1 VKSSDENIG
10 KAFKVLYTDYN
21 MFLGPEA
28 IGFYFN
34 LHWLHMRSLGKPIT
48 LEYIKN
54 KTLLPEEQISFL
66 LKKLAVFKL
75 VSRTKITRDG
85 ESDWEWMVHTP
96 KYISTE
102 NKYAYVEKMYNKVL
116 IDGVEKDRLFQY
128 IKDTAHYIEQEH
140 DTEDSTTVKDK
151 DFTTGVRQID
161 PDSAMA
167 LVIYYYQTLGEVFG
181 GRYVSR
187 NIEMETARLK
197 DCMRNNNDT
206 PEQTREFMRWGIEKA
221 KSKNQFEKVASLGL
235 YPEFRKHAYHA
246 LYVKQNGD
254 KKFEEKVDDMDK
266 GDKLSKNIRDVY
278 NIYINDGLNH
288 EQALIRLKENF
299 NDEEVINKALE
310 GVNV

>member
-1 VKSSDENIG
+1 MKSSDENIG

-221 KSKNQFEKVASLGL
+221 KSKNQF
-235 YPEFRKHAYHA
+235 
-246 LYVKQNGD
+246 
-254 KKFEEKVDDMDK
+254 KK
-266 GDKLSKNIRDVY
+266 L
-278 NIYINDGLNH
+278 LH
-288 EQALIRLKENF
+288 
-299 NDEEVINKALE
+299 
-310 GVNV
+310 

>member
-1 VKSSDENIG
+1 
-10 KAFKVLYTDYN
+10 
-21 MFLGPEA
+21 
-28 IGFYFN
+28 
-34 LHWLHMRSLGKPIT
+34 
-48 LEYIKN
+48 
-54 KTLLPEEQISFL
+54 L